1 MIFSEIAAAVL
12 LCIFIISAIK
22 IGVRWM
28 IDFVQFTGE
37 ETEKGIP

>member
-22 IGVRWM
+22 NRSEM
-28 IDFVQFTGE
+28 DD
-37 ETEKGIP
+37 